1 MSGADRASGAD
12 PRSARGRAGAGALA
26 AALALA
32 PACLALGAGCGG
44 GKVRPAPPPLRP
56 EARAVADSSSE
67 PRTDC
72 EPISPSAGPAPLS
85 YEERSISEAENL
97 ASQGFELLKRAGG
110 RDAAEIDRQR
120 LLEQAVH
127 RFVTALLAD
136 PYNVH
141 ATYNLA
147 AAYARIGR
155 AQCAVNLLARL
166 VPLRKL
172 PSQKDQVE
180 EKLDRLFGRG
190 KYKGRLDPD
199 FFDLR
204 DDPRFREL
212 ARNF

>member
-1 MSGADRASGAD
+1 M
-12 PRSARGRAGAGALA
+12 SARCALLVAAAVAAGA
-26 AALALA
+26 
-32 PACLALGAGCGG
+32 CGG
-44 GKVRPAPPPLRP
+44 GQARPAPPPLRP
-56 EARAVADSSSE
+56 EPRAAPDHGVE
-67 PRTDC
+67 TRTDC
-72 EPISPSAGPAPLS
+72 DPISPSAGPAPLS
-85 YEERSISEAENL
+85 YEERSIAEAENL
-97 ASQGFELLKRAGG
+97 ANQGFDLLERAAAP
-110 RDAAEIDRQR
+110 DAGEGERER
-120 LLEQAVH
+120 LLEQSVH

-155 AQCAVNLLARL
+155 GQCAVNLLARL

-172 PSQKDQVE
+172 PSHQARVE

-190 KYKGRLDPD
+190 KYRGRLDPD

-212 ARNF
+212 ARSL